1 MDPYSLFDKL
11 MQCKTLSDPTYETTH
26 TLLEIYTQI
35 HINITVQIFNFY
47 YISQLIKSLV
57 FSELYIKSSQKQPLN
72 LCQQCL
78 DKFQTPPNPTPHI
91 YQVRSLQQGQVFKTL
106 EK

>member
-11 MQCKTLSDPTYETTH
+11 MQCKTLSDPTYETTQ

-47 YISQLIKSLV
+47 YIS
-57 FSELYIKSSQKQPLN
+57 
-72 LCQQCL
+72 
-78 DKFQTPPNPTPHI
+78 
-91 YQVRSLQQGQVFKTL
+91 
-106 EK
+106 